1 MILAGDI
8 GGTKINLA
16 LFRPVA
22 PGRVGPPIDPESH
35 KSNAFGS
42 FEELIESYRDR
53 HPGAL
58 DAISFGV
65 AGVVA
70 EGHAKG
76 THIPWE
82 IDGASASRRLGGAP
96 VFLLNDL
103 VAAGYSLPALASS
116 DLVTIQEG
124 TQAPD
129 ANAGLISAGTGLG
142 ESILARVAGELHP
155 IDSEGGHADFAPRTD
170 VEIDLFRALRA
181 RYGRVSYERVLSG
194 QGLADTAAWAH
205 ERGAGGGTAAWKSH
219 EAGAG
224 AAEGLPALVSEAALA
239 GSCPWCSE
247 ALDLFV
253 SIYGAEAGN
262 LALRGVTRAGIYLGG
277 GIAPKILPA
286 LRGKRF
292 LDAFQDKEPHR
303 ELLSRIPVHVVQDDR
318 ASVLGAAR
326 YATLDACGPPERSL

>member
-16 LFRPVA
+16 LFERIG

-35 KSNAFGS
+35 KSTGFGS
-42 FEELIESYRDR
+42 FEELIVSYQGR
-53 HPGAL
+53 HPGTL
-58 DAISFGV
+58 DAISFGI
-65 AGVVA
+65 AGVVVQ
-70 EGHAKG
+70 GRAKG

-82 IDGASASRRLGGAP
+82 IDASAASRRLGGAP
-96 VFLLNDL
+96 VHLLNDL
-103 VAAGYSLPALASS
+103 VAAGYAVQALAAV
-116 DLVTIQEG
+116 DLVPIQEG
-124 TQAPD
+124 TPAPE

-142 ESILARVAGELHP
+142 ESILARLAGELVP

-170 VEIDLFRALRA
+170 EEIELFRSLRA

-194 QGLADTAAWAH
+194 QGLLDTARWAH
-205 ERGAGGGTAAWKSH
+205 ERGDRQGAAAWKAH
-219 EAGAG
+219 EAGAP
-224 AAEGLPALVSEAALA
+224 AEDLAALVSESALSGA
-239 GSCPWCSE
+239 CRWCAD

-253 SIYGAEAGN
+253 SVFGAEAGN

-286 LRGKRF
+286 LRGERF
-292 LDAFQDKEPHR
+292 LQAFRDKDPHG
-303 ELLSRIPVHVVQDDR
+303 ELMSRIPVHVVQNQQ

-326 YATLDACGPPERSL
+326 YATLEACGPPGPSL